1 MKCLS
6 CDKKLTIKNIQRLCK
21 SDENHVYC
29 KECIN
34 YKIQNLKEKESV
46 ICKDLYCSSICDSVI
61 YQKNKVDINE
71 EKEKIN
77 LGMILLGTH
86 LSLISSKIN

>member
-21 SDENHVYC
+21 KNDDHVYC
-29 KECIN
+29 KECIEN
-34 YKIQNLKEKESV
+34 KIKNLNEKE
-46 ICKDLYCSSICDSVI
+46 IILCKDFDCDTLCDSII
-61 YQKNKVDINE
+61 YQKNIIDINE

-77 LGMILLGTH
+77 LGIALLASH